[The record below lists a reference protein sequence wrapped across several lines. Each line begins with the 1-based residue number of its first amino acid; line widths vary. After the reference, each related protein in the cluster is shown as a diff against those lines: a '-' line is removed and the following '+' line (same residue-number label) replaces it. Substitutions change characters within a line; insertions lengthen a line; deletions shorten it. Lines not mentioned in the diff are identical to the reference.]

1 MKRMNIPTT
10 PPRQTIPVA
19 PNAPLRGGR
28 TTSVSNRSNQLGTP
42 PNAPVLSVVR
52 NLFGFE

>member
-1 MKRMNIPTT
+1 MNKMNIPTT

-42 PNAPVLSVVR
+42 PNAPVLSAVR